1 MTISSAFR
9 KELSESEIG
18 KTINYCYQCG
28 TCTGICPA
36 ARFTRVFNPRKI
48 VENAL
53 LGFKDK
59 ILDDPVLWNCT
70 TCHSCLEVCPQSVLV
85 SEIMFELRNLS
96 VERGHLPEV
105 FRAEGEGFYNTGLN
119 IPSSPAI
126 ARRRKQLGLEEN
138 ITKPKVED
146 FRKICE
152 ITGFAQLVQKKPESS
167 QEEAK

>member
-1 MTISSAFR
+1 MTISTLFR

-36 ARFTRVFNPRKI
+36 ARFTKVFNPRRI
-48 VENAL
+48 IENAL

-59 ILDDPVLWNCT
+59 LLDDPMLWNCT

-96 VERGHLPEV
+96 VERGHLPEA
-105 FRAEGEGFYNTGLN
+105 FRAEGDGFYNNGLN
-119 IPSSPAI
+119 IPSSSPI
-126 ARRRKQLGLEEN
+126 ARRRKGLGLEEN
-138 ITKPKVED
+138 CTRPNTGDIQ
-146 FRKICE
+146 KICE
-152 ITGFAQLVQKKPESS
+152 LTGFVEFVKKK
-167 QEEAK
+167 EEPGSGGE